1 MTRRILF
8 LMSDTGGGHRAAAN
22 AISEAI
28 HFLYPSQ
35 FDIIIEDIWAKD
47 TPWPIRRMPNAYPWL
62 SDSGTR
68 WWLLF
73 WQVTAR
79 PPVRR
84 GMMHTAYVLA
94 RRQMVKFLRETQP
107 DIVVS
112 VHPAMNHLGLRWARK
127 AGLHV
132 PFYTVVTDMVTVHP
146 SWICP
151 DVTHCLVPTEIAGE
165 TAVAL
170 GLPREKLSVVG
181 QPVQLK
187 FAQLSGA
194 KETLRQELGLVPQRA
209 AVLIVGG
216 GEGVGR
222 VYDIAR
228 AIAQGVPQAQ
238 LLIVAGRNKALK
250 QKLDRVAWEIP
261 TRVYGFVDNMPDLMT
276 AVDILV
282 SKAGPGTLSEAFIT
296 GLPVIISGFVPGQE
310 TGNVQYVV
318 DNEAGAFAPEPGEI
332 VRLIHEWL
340 RPGNST
346 LAHMRANA
354 ARLAQPHASL
364 EIARIL
370 CAPLVSGGQ
379 ADANPAQRIKKATRN

>member
-1 MTRRILF
+1 
-8 LMSDTGGGHRAAAN
+8 MSDTGGGHRAAAN
-22 AISEAI
+22 AIREAI
-28 HFLYPSQ
+28 HYLYPNQ
-35 FDIIIEDIWAKD
+35 YDIIIEDIWAKD

-79 PPVRR
+79 PPVQK
-84 GMMHTAYVLA
+84 GLLNTAYVLA
-94 RRQMVKFLRETQP
+94 RRRMLNFLRQTQP

-112 VHPAMNHLGLRWARK
+112 VHPAMNHLGLRWVRR
-127 AGLHV
+127 AGLNV

-151 DVTHCLVPTEIAGE
+151 GVTHCLVPTEIAGE
-165 TAVAL
+165 TAVAH

-187 FAQLSGA
+187 FAQLSGT
-194 KETLRQELGLVPQRA
+194 KETRRQELGLVPRRA
-209 AVLIVGG
+209 AVLIMGG

-222 VYDIAR
+222 VYDTAR

-250 QKLDRVAWEIP
+250 KKLDRVAWEIP

-282 SKAGPGTLSEAFIT
+282 TKAGPGTLSEAFIA

-310 TGNVQYVV
+310 AGNVQYVV
-318 DNEAGAFAPEPGEI
+318 NHEAGAFAPEPGEI

-340 RPGNST
+340 RPGSSA
-346 LAHMRANA
+346 LAHLAANA
-354 ARLAQPHASL
+354 ARLARPHASL

-370 CAPLVSGGQ
+370 CAPLVESFDSGLPAVNLVNQ
-379 ADANPAQRIKKATRN
+379 VDAKYP

>member
-1 MTRRILF
+1 
-8 LMSDTGGGHRAAAN
+8 MSDTGGGHRAAAN

-28 HFLYPSQ
+28 HYLYPNQ
-35 FDIIIEDIWAKD
+35 YDIIIEDIWAKD
-47 TPWPIRRMPNAYPWL
+47 TPWPIRRLPNAYPWL
-62 SDSGTR
+62 SSSGTR

-84 GMMHTAYVLA
+84 GMMNTAYVLA
-94 RRQMVKFLRETQP
+94 RRRIVKFLKETKP
-107 DIVVS
+107 DVVVS
-112 VHPAMNHLGLRWARK
+112 VHPAMNHLGVRWVRK

-146 SWICP
+146 TWICP
-151 DVTHCLVPTEIAGE
+151 EVTHCLVPTEVAAE
-165 TAVAL
+165 TAVAH

-194 KETLRQELGLVPQRA
+194 KASVRQELGLDQQRK

-222 VYDIAR
+222 VYEIAR

-238 LLIVAGRNKALK
+238 LLIVAGRNKSLK
-250 QKLDRVAWEIP
+250 QRLENVPWEIP
-261 TRVYGFVDNMPDLMT
+261 TRIFGFVDNMPDLMT
-276 AVDILV
+276 AADILV
-282 SKAGPGTLSEAFIT
+282 TKAGPGTLSEAFIT
-296 GLPVIISGFVPGQE
+296 GLPVIISGYVPGQE
-310 TGNVQYVV
+310 AGNVQYVLE
-318 DNEAGAFAPEPGEI
+318 NNAGAYAEEPGEI
-332 VRLIHEWL
+332 VRTICAWL
-340 RPGNST
+340 KPGNRQ
-346 LAHMRANA
+346 LATMMANA
-354 ARLAQPHASL
+354 ARLARPNASL

-370 CAPLVSGGQ
+370 CETHEP
-379 ADANPAQRIKKATRN
+379 IKQS